1 MQSMDVQRVAGSARD
16 TFSSWAG
23 PPEPAVVAR
32 LDARPPHTVLATLLQ
47 GQLVFAMRHGISPE
61 ELCRLAQVPLSELVE
76 RDRHVPYSW
85 LAAFW
90 RTLLDRLP
98 QLDLGMELGLFWTFD
113 RVGPLG
119 EMLRHSP
126 TYLELLQKSARLSHF
141 LDSARQHTPIRL
153 ELRDQQAHY
162 ILPDA
167 VPHDVPERAEELA
180 FATVAQLRAV
190 SGERICPRAVH
201 FARSR
206 ERPRQRYQDY
216 LGCEI
221 TFGNMYTTL
230 VFDRAGLERAV
241 PGAVPE
247 ASAHYEAYLRR
258 TAARGVEPEVVHEVR
273 RAIAHKLAS
282 GALSQAVTARA
293 LGLSVRSLQRKLDDA
308 GVSYRELVD
317 AQRKTAALRLISAPG
332 STVSEVAFATGY
344 VDVSSFVRAFRRW
357 TGYNPSGYR
366 KRPDQALC
374 G

>member
-1 MQSMDVQRVAGSARD
+1 MPSMDVERVAGSARE
-16 TFSSWAG
+16 TFPGW
-23 PPEPAVVAR
+23 PEPPAPEVVSR
-32 LDARPPHTVLATLLQ
+32 LDRQPPHTVLAALLQ
-47 GQLVFAMRHGISPE
+47 GQLVFAMRHGIAPE
-61 ELCRLAQVPLSELVE
+61 QLCRLAQVPESELVE

-85 LAAFW
+85 LVAFW
-90 RTLLDRLP
+90 RTLIERLP
-98 QLDLGMELGLFWTFD
+98 QRDLGMELGLFWTFD
-113 RVGPLG
+113 RVGPMG

-126 TYLELLQKSARLSHF
+126 TFLELLHKSARLSHF
-141 LDSARQHTPIRL
+141 LDSARQQTPLQL
-153 ELRDQQAHY
+153 ELRDQHVHY
-162 ILPDA
+162 VLPEA
-167 VPHDVPERAEELA
+167 VPHDLPERTEELA
-180 FATVAQLRAV
+180 FATVAQLRAL
-190 SGERICPRAVH
+190 SGERICPRTAH

-206 ERPRQRYQDY
+206 ERLRNRYQQY

-221 TFGNMYTTL
+221 TFGHAPTTL
-230 VFDRAGLERAV
+230 VFERATLERPV

-273 RAIAHKLAS
+273 RAIAHKLAT

-317 AQRKTAALRLISAPG
+317 AQRKAAALRLISAPG

-366 KRPDQALC
+366 KRPALC